1 MNPYSSSMGYGV
13 SAIGALI
20 SLVLTVWFV
29 VFTVLVIKKLD
40 SIVELLSKK

>member
-1 MNPYSSSMGYGV
+1 MNPYSSQLGYGV
-13 SAIGALI
+13 SAFGALI
-20 SLVLTVWFV
+20 SLALTVWFV